1 MDKKLKRIIQWQYQP
16 EIVTNMPGGVIQEG
30 DEMPNLDCY
39 TTLADFNLQL
49 KLAYDAFYAAHP
61 GQNLTAHDVY
71 VHLCEDDLGRG
82 TLEFCWME
90 KESDEDYEK
99 RCKVAERVMMHGEI
113 ANRAQ
118 LKTAIMRD
126 PALAKEIL
134 NELGL

>member
-1 MDKKLKRIIQWQYQP
+1 MQ
-16 EIVTNMPGGVIQEG
+16 
-30 DEMPNLDCY
+30 
-39 TTLADFNLQL
+39 
-49 KLAYDAFYAAHP
+49 
-61 GQNLTAHDVY
+61 
-71 VHLCEDDLGRG
+71 
-82 TLEFCWME
+82 